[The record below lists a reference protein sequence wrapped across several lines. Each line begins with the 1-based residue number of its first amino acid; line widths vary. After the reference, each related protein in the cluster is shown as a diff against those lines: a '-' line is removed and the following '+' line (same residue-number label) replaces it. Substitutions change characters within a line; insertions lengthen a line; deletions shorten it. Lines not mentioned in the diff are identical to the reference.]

1 MDDNDTQSDT
11 QGDTQDVHKDGIEE
25 LTERQRIIYGM
36 LEVDGTLSATAISEK
51 ISEKTSEKMIVT
63 SRTIEHDLAI
73 MKKMGV
79 LRRVGG
85 RKTGHWEVVN
95 KE

>member
-1 MDDNDTQSDT
+1 
-11 QGDTQDVHKDGIEE
+11 
-25 LTERQRIIYGM
+25 M
-36 LEVDGTLSATAISEK
+36 LEADGSLSATAISEK
-51 ISEKTSEKMIVT
+51 TSEKISEKMIVT

-95 KE
+95 NEES

>member
-11 QGDTQDVHKDGIEE
+11 QDVHEDGIEE

-36 LEVDGTLSATAISEK
+36 LEADGSLSATAISEK

>member
-1 MDDNDTQSDT
+1 MDDNDTQS
-11 QGDTQDVHKDGIEE
+11 DTQDVHKDGIEE

-51 ISEKTSEKMIVT
+51 ISEKTSEKTSEKMIVT